1 MGKKVIIKHQSNLIT
16 IYGRCS
22 INTLKPLETQFVGG
36 ACVEAIL
43 IGLLILISHIF
54 VCMLWSPPRRWWS
67 LSSCVTE
74 KINHGNCIFIIPNNG
89 GRDTSMDY
97 TRCQRE
103 LFKKLAAI
111 WSRKSFNLKYNDNAM
126 PMLRCLI
133 FLWINKV
140 TRYPLLSS
148 VNKYCMHAFLMFRSC

>member
-1 MGKKVIIKHQSNLIT
+1 M
-16 IYGRCS
+16 
-22 INTLKPLETQFVGG
+22 KPLETQFVGW

-97 TRCQRE
+97 IRCQRE

-148 VNKYCMHAFLMFRSC
+148 VNKYCMHAFLMFLSC